1 MENPKGMRLVAVVV
15 ISAVIGALAGSLVTY
30 GLLSGAVRVPSR
42 AQVKSVGVDAFTD
55 AECTMQLTMIDW
67 GFLEPGQTKNC
78 SAYLRS
84 TSNVAITVWMTTE
97 DWNPLNATSFIG
109 CIWDAEG
116 RQISADEVIAVN
128 FALTVNQST
137 TGLKSF
143 SFTIVITGS
152 G

>member
-1 MENPKGMRLVAVVV
+1 MESPKGMRLVAVVV
-15 ISAVIGALAGSLVTY
+15 ISAVIGAFAGSLVTY

-42 AQVKSVGVDAFTD
+42 AQVKSVGVDIFKD

-78 SAYLRS
+78 SAYLKS
-84 TSNVAITVWMTTE
+84 TSNVAITVSMNTE
-97 DWNPLNATSFIG
+97 DWNPTNATNIIG
-109 CIWDAEG
+109 CIWDAQG
-116 RQISADEVIAVN
+116 RQIIADEVIAVN
-128 FALTVNQST
+128 FTLAVNQST
-137 TGLKSF
+137 AGLKSF

>member
-1 MENPKGMRLVAVVV
+1 MESPKGMRLVAVVV
-15 ISAVIGALAGSLVTY
+15 LSAVIGAFAGSLVTY

-42 AQVKSVGVDAFTD
+42 AQVKSVGVDVFND
-55 AECTMQLTMIDW
+55 AECTLQLTVIDW

-78 SAYLRS
+78 SAYLKS
-84 TSNVAITVWMTTE
+84 TSNVAITVSMVTE

-128 FALTVNQST
+128 FTLTVNEST

-143 SFTIVITGS
+143 GFTIVITGS

>member
-1 MENPKGMRLVAVVV
+1 MENPKELRLVAVVV
-15 ISAVIGALAGSLVTY
+15 FSAVIGALAGSLVTY

-42 AQVKSVGVDAFTD
+42 AQVKSVGVDAFKD
-55 AECTMQLTMIDW
+55 ADCTLQLTMIDW
-67 GFLEPGQTKNC
+67 GFLEQGQTKNY
-78 SAYLRS
+78 SAYLKS
-84 TSNVAITVWMTTE
+84 TSNVAITVSMITE
-97 DWNPLNATSFIG
+97 DWNPLNATSLIG
-109 CIWDAEG
+109 CIWDAES

-128 FALTVNQST
+128 FTLTVNQST

>member
-1 MENPKGMRLVAVVV
+1 MDNPKGMKLVAVVV
-15 ISAVIGALAGSLVTY
+15 LSAVIGALAGSLVTY
-30 GLLSGAVRVPSR
+30 GLLSGAVRVSSR
-42 AQVKSVGVDAFTD
+42 AQVKSVGVDAFKD
-55 AECTMQLTMIDW
+55 AECTLQLTMIDW
-67 GFLEPGQTKNC
+67 GFLEQGQTKNC
-78 SAYLRS
+78 SAYLKS
-84 TSNVAITVWMTTE
+84 TSNVAITVSMIIE
-97 DWNPLNATSFIG
+97 DWNPLNATSLIG

-128 FALTVNQST
+128 FTLTVNQST

>member
-1 MENPKGMRLVAVVV
+1 MESPKGMRLVVVV
-15 ISAVIGALAGSLVTY
+15 VLSAVIGALAGSLVTY
-30 GLLSGAVRVPSR
+30 GLLSGAVRVSSR
-42 AQVKSVGVDAFTD
+42 AQVKSVGVDAFKD
-55 AECTMQLTMIDW
+55 AECTLQLTMIDW
-67 GFLEPGQTKNC
+67 GFLEQGQTKNC
-78 SAYLRS
+78 SAYLKS
-84 TSNVAITVWMTTE
+84 TSNVAITVSMIIE
-97 DWNPLNATSFIG
+97 DWNPLNATSLIG

-128 FALTVNQST
+128 FTLTVNQST

>member
-1 MENPKGMRLVAVVV
+1 MESPKGMRLVAVVV
-15 ISAVIGALAGSLVTY
+15 ISAIIGALAGSLVTY

-42 AQVKSVGVDAFTD
+42 AQVKSVGVDAFKD
-55 AECTMQLTMIDW
+55 AECTLQLTMIDW

-78 SAYLRS
+78 SAYLKS
-84 TSNVAITVWMTTE
+84 TSNVAITVSMITE
-97 DWNPLNATSFIG
+97 DWNPLNATSLIG

-116 RQISADEVIAVN
+116 RRISADEVIAVN
-128 FALTVNQST
+128 FTVTVNQST